1 MILFSDFDW
10 TLSFPE
16 DEAKTQANLDAIK
29 EWRER
34 GHQFCITTGR
44 SYASVTRKN
53 PQIVG
58 LCDYYIV
65 DGGSILL
72 SGSGDIIEVFHFKP
86 KIVLEITEF
95 SKNLPEVPIPFYYTP
110 DSEGIP
116 LKTEN
121 VTKLRLFFKNVELL
135 DGVAELL
142 EENYPVSAFT
152 CEATSSHKELAGQNG
167 FVEII
172 PREFGKS
179 HAIDV
184 LRRRG
189 NIPLEDIV
197 TVGDGVNDYEMVRD
211 YNGYAI
217 KGSKLNS
224 LHRQLKTTDSVKSL
238 VEQLLDA

>member
-1 MILFSDFDW
+1 M
-10 TLSFPE
+10 
-16 DEAKTQANLDAIK
+16 
-29 EWRER
+29 
-34 GHQFCITTGR
+34 
-44 SYASVTRKN
+44 TRKQ
-53 PQIVG
+53 PQLVG

-72 SGSGDIIEVFHFKP
+72 SGSGNIMEVFQFKP
-86 KIVLEITEF
+86 ETILKITEF
-95 SKNLPEVPIPFYYTP
+95 SKNLPEAPIPFYYTP

-121 VTKLRLFFKNVELL
+121 VTKLRLYFKNVELL

-142 EENYPVSAFT
+142 EGNYPVSAFT
-152 CEATSSHKELAGQNG
+152 CEAVSSHEELAGRNG

-184 LRRRG
+184 LRRRES
-189 NIPLEDIV
+189 IPLEDIV
-197 TVGDGVNDYEMVRD
+197 TVGDGLNDYEMVRD

-224 LHRQLKTTDSVKSL
+224 LHQQLKTTDSVKSL
-238 VEQLLDA
+238 VEQLLGA

>member
-16 DEAKTQANLDAIK
+16 DEAKTQANFEAIK

-44 SYASVTRKN
+44 SYVSVTRKQ
-53 PQIVG
+53 PQLVG

-72 SGSGDIIEVFHFKP
+72 SGSGDIIEVFQFKP
-86 KIVLEITEF
+86 EIVLKITEF

-121 VTKLRLFFKNVELL
+121 VTKLRLFFKNVDLL
-135 DGVAELL
+135 DKVAELL

-179 HAIDV
+179 RAIDV
-184 LRRRG
+184 LRRRK
-189 NIPLEDIV
+189 NIPLSDIM
-197 TVGDGVNDYEMVRD
+197 TVGDGPNDYEMVRD

-238 VEQLLDA
+238 VEQLLGV

>member
-16 DEAKTQANLDAIK
+16 DKAKTQANFEAIR

-34 GHQFCITTGR
+34 DHQFCITTGR
-44 SYASVTRKN
+44 SYVSVTRKQ
-53 PQIVG
+53 PQLVG

-65 DGGSILL
+65 DGGSILI
-72 SGSGDIIEVFHFKP
+72 SGSGDIMEVFQFKP
-86 KIVLEITEF
+86 ETILKITEF
-95 SKNLPEVPIPFYYTP
+95 SKHLPEVPIPFYYTP

-116 LKTEN
+116 LKTEK
-121 VTKLRLFFKNVELL
+121 VTKIRLFFKNVELL

-142 EENYPVSAFT
+142 EGNYPVSAFT
-152 CEATSSHKELAGQNG
+152 WEAVSSHEELAGQNG

-172 PREFGKS
+172 PRESGKS
-179 HAIDV
+179 RAIDV
-184 LRRRG
+184 LRRRE

-197 TVGDGVNDYEMVRD
+197 TVGDGPNDYEMVRD

-217 KGSKLNS
+217 KSSKLNS

-238 VEQLLDA
+238 VEQLLGA

>member
-16 DEAKTQANLDAIK
+16 DEAKTQANFDTIK

-53 PQIVG
+53 PQIAG

-72 SGSGDIIEVFHFKP
+72 SGSGDIIEVFQFKP
-86 KIVLEITEF
+86 ETILKITEF
-95 SKNLPEVPIPFYYTP
+95 SKNLPEAPIPFYYTP

-142 EENYPVSAFT
+142 ERNYPVSAFT
-152 CEATSSHKELAGQNG
+152 FEAVSSHEELAGQNG

-179 HAIDV
+179 RAIDV
-184 LRRRG
+184 LRRRK
-189 NIPLEDIV
+189 NIPLSDII
-197 TVGDGVNDYEMVRD
+197 TVGDGPNDYGMVRD
-211 YNGYAI
+211 YNGCAI

-224 LHRQLKTTDSVKSL
+224 LHRQLKTTDSVRSL
-238 VEQLLDA
+238 VEQLLGA

>member
-1 MILFSDFDW
+1 MLLFSDFDW

-16 DEAKTQANLDAIK
+16 DEAKTQANFEAIK

-44 SYASVTRKN
+44 SYASVTKKS
-53 PQIVG
+53 PHLIG

-72 SGSGDIIEVFHFKP
+72 SEYSNIIEVFHLKP
-86 KIVLEITEF
+86 KTVLEITEF
-95 SKNLPEVPIPFYYTP
+95 SKNLPAVPVPFYYTP

-121 VTKLRLFFKNVELL
+121 ITKLRLFFKNVELL

-142 EENYPVSAFT
+142 EGNYPVSAFT
-152 CEATSSHKELAGQNG
+152 REAVSSHEELAGQNG

-179 HAIDV
+179 RAIDV
-184 LRRRG
+184 LRRRK
-189 NIPLEDIV
+189 NIPLSDIM
-197 TVGDGVNDYEMVRD
+197 TVGDGPNDYEMVRD

-224 LHRQLKTTDSVKSL
+224 LHRQLKTTNSVKSL
-238 VEQLLDA
+238 VEQLLGA

>member
-16 DEAKTQANLDAIK
+16 DEAKTQANFEAIK

-44 SYASVTRKN
+44 SYVSVTREK
-53 PQIVG
+53 PQLIE
-58 LCDYYIV
+58 LCNYYIV

-72 SGSGDIIEVFHFKP
+72 SGSDDIIEVFQFTP
-86 KIVLEITEF
+86 RIVLEITEF
-95 SKNLPEVPIPFYYTP
+95 SKHLPEVPIPFYYTP
-110 DSEGIP
+110 DSEGMS

-121 VTKLRLFFKNVELL
+121 VTKIRLFFKNVELL
-135 DGVAELL
+135 DGAAELL
-142 EENYPVSAFT
+142 GKNFPVSAFT
-152 CEATSSHKELAGQNG
+152 CEAASSHKELAGQNG

-179 HAIDV
+179 HAIGV
-184 LRRRG
+184 LRRRE
-189 NIPLEDIV
+189 NIPPEDIV
-197 TVGDGVNDYEMVRD
+197 TVRDGPNDYEMLRD

-224 LHRQLKTTDSVKSL
+224 LYQQLKTTDSVKSL
-238 VEQLLDA
+238 VEQLLGA